1 MFRGV
6 SLIWKIPVWIPV
18 RGDRMDGRAVLYYDG
33 ECGMCAVAARWA
45 GRLDWLRRLE
55 SRGSMDEE
63 ARPLGMTSVDLDG
76 AMQLVSPNGETFSG
90 FHALRQV
97 MLRLPLMWPV
107 APLAWAPGA
116 ALAGSWVYRWVAQH
130 RNAWCGYRT

>member
-1 MFRGV
+1 MGR
-6 SLIWKIPVWIPV
+6 
-18 RGDRMDGRAVLYYDG
+18 RAVLYYDG
-33 ECGMCAVAARWA
+33 ECGMCAMAARWA